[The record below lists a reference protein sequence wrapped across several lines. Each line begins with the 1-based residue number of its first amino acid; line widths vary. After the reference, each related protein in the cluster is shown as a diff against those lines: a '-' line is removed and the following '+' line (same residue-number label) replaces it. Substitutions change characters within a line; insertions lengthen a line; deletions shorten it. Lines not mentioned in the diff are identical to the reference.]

1 MKKQK
6 DQENTKESIQKWLFN
21 IVIFCIA
28 IVIIGFM
35 ISTSDRIINN
45 EEKIELSKSET
56 IEHQYDTVMIEVLN
70 GCGVPGLANKY
81 SNYLRQQG
89 IDVVYVGNA
98 ESMDYDSTR
107 IIQRV
112 DDQKKCHQLLKV
124 LQVSKDRIKDSETD
138 APYTDFSL
146 IIGKDY
152 PSLSINKNIMN
163 TGVNN

>member
-1 MKKQK
+1 MDKKNR
-6 DQENTKESIQKWLFN
+6 QENSGNDIQKWLFN

-35 ISTSDRIINN
+35 VSTSDRIMNN
-45 EEKIELSKSET
+45 DEKIELNRSDMVKHEY
-56 IEHQYDTVMIEVLN
+56 ETVMIEVLN

-81 SNYLRQQG
+81 SNYLRQKG

-107 IIQRV
+107 VIRRV
-112 DDQKKCHQLLKV
+112 DDEKKYKLFLDV
-124 LQVSKDRIKDSETD
+124 LQVSEDRIKNSKTD

-146 IIGKDY
+146 ILGKDY
-152 PSLSINKNIMN
+152 PTLNINEKIMK
-163 TGVNN
+163 TGE

>member
-1 MKKQK
+1 MKEKNVK
-6 DQENTKESIQKWLFN
+6 ENTKDSIQKWLFN

-35 ISTSDRIINN
+35 ISTSERILKND
-45 EEKIELSKSET
+45 EKVKLSKEET
-56 IEHQYDTVMIEVLN
+56 VEHEYKTVMVEVLN
-70 GCGVPGLANKY
+70 GCGIPGLANKY

-107 IIQRV
+107 IIRRV
-112 DDQKKCHQLLKV
+112 QDKKKYDQLLDV
-124 LQVSKDRIKDSETD
+124 LQMTESRIKESDTN

-152 PSLSINKNIMN
+152 PKLEINKKIMK
-163 TGVNN
+163 TGEND